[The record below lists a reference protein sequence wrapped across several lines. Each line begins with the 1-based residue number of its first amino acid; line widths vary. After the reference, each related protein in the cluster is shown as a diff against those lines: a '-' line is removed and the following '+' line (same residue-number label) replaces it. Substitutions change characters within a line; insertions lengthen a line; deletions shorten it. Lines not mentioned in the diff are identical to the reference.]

1 RIINRLTPRWG
12 GSYETMEEFAED
24 SDQYLD
30 KNPDLKILRGFIY
43 IDRGDIVKRRAESNS
58 KVISTVAKNAVPLL
72 TSVIDSL
79 ATALEKPR
87 EYTDEEKENVRKA
100 IELYGRALTFGE
112 NASFYEDRAYA
123 YDILKNTSA
132 QLADFKRAIELY
144 PIDPNYYEGC
154 ARAYFDMGNYQESL
168 KNAEMSDRLGFDPES
183 LQQWR
188 KWAAAKLIYSGYQ
201 SYMDKN
207 YDEALRVIN
216 IAVLFK
222 QDFPETYYWRGRV
235 STMQGREDLAIEDF
249 EQAIKIN
256 PDYFDAYHNLGYL
269 YGKGNQLQKSLE
281 YFNKALEIN
290 PAHTK
295 ALLDR
300 SYTYHLLG
308 NEKKSEEDLKKSCD
322 LGYEQAC
329 RIAGITKQ

>member
-1 RIINRLTPRWG
+1 
-12 GSYETMEEFAED
+12 
-24 SDQYLD
+24 
-30 KNPDLKILRGFIY
+30 
-43 IDRGDIVKRRAESNS
+43 
-58 KVISTVAKNAVPLL
+58 
-72 TSVIDSL
+72 
-79 ATALEKPR
+79 
-87 EYTDEEKENVRKA
+87 
-100 IELYGRALTFGE
+100 
-112 NASFYEDRAYA
+112 
-123 YDILKNTSA
+123 
-132 QLADFKRAIELY
+132 
-144 PIDPNYYEGC
+144 
-154 ARAYFDMGNYQESL
+154 
-168 KNAEMSDRLGFDPES
+168 
-183 LQQWR
+183 
-188 KWAAAKLIYSGYQ
+188 
-201 SYMDKN
+201 
-207 YDEALRVIN
+207 
-216 IAVLFK
+216 
-222 QDFPETYYWRGRV
+222 
-235 STMQGREDLAIEDF
+235 MQGREDLEIEDF